1 MDGGQ
6 KKIEVVIDSY
16 HLEKVIEVF
25 DKNGIGG
32 YTVIKDVLGKG
43 ERGLM
48 SGDELTDTFKNSYIF
63 TVCDEEK
70 ALKIVQDIR
79 PLLKRFGGVC
89 IVSDVMW
96 LIH

>member
-1 MDGGQ
+1 MEV
-6 KKIEVVIDSY
+6 KKKVEVVIDSY

>member
-1 MDGGQ
+1 MEAR

-16 HLEKVIEVF
+16 HLDKVLEVF

-48 SGDELTDTFKNSYIF
+48 SGDELTDTFKNSYVF
-63 TVCDEEK
+63 TACDENT
-70 ALKIVQDIR
+70 AVNVANQLR
-79 PLLKRFGGVC
+79 PILKRYGGVC

-96 LIH
+96 VVH